1 MPVYQSI
8 RIAWFNRGTRM
19 PGAEDWIPKMH
30 LEHLK
35 HRAMRLN
42 RLYPMI
48 MHWVEEKSHDHSEA
62 VNLGSNPYQNMSSS
76 ASAGTHT
83 TTGCIYPAATAG
95 IPTAIPTPITILRQ
109 HLYGDP

>member
-8 RIAWFNRGTRM
+8 RIAWFNRQTRM
-19 PGAEDWIPKMH
+19 HDAEDWIPKMH

-48 MHWVEEKSHDHSEA
+48 MHWVEEKSHNHSEA

-76 ASAGTHT
+76 ASAGTPPP
-83 TTGCIYPAATAG
+83 PAAFVPPPPPAY
-95 IPTAIPTPITILRQ
+95 PPPYPPHNNITQ

>member
-19 PGAEDWIPKMH
+19 PGAEDWILKMH

-48 MHWVEEKSHDHSEA
+48 MHWVEEKSLGHSEA
-62 VNLGSNPYQNMSSS
+62 VNLGSNLYQNMSASS
-76 ASAGTHT
+76 ADAPPPPDAFVPPPPPA
-83 TTGCIYPAATAG
+83 YP
-95 IPTAIPTPITILRQ
+95 PPYPPNNNITQ